1 MSLSLRVR
9 RTLKQVLVQPQV
21 NAAARAVLATPGLAR
36 LLPSDQ
42 VVRVPVVG
50 KVPVALPGG
59 KRFLMQ
65 TDGDDAI
72 ASMMFW
78 RKRLVAYEP
87 DTTELFLRLLGP
99 ARTFFDI
106 GANTGLYAL
115 AAGTENP
122 QRQVYAFEP
131 FPAIYAYLARNLA
144 VNELHNVQAYA
155 VALGDFVGSI
165 PFYIP
170 SASAVFPFSA
180 STAAGLSPQVEEIQ
194 VEATTLD
201 QFAAEHR
208 VAHVDLIKVD
218 TETTE
223 PQVLRGAQ
231 ATLREHRPVIICEVL
246 PFGKEPLLHA
256 VLDPLDYR
264 YFWVKA
270 GRLLPRTT
278 IVGDP
283 TLANMNYLFVPQER
297 VTADET
303 IQRAMQA
310 A

>member
-1 MSLSLRVR
+1 MR
-9 RTLKQVLVQPQV
+9 RTLKQVLVRPQV
-21 NAAARAVLATPGLAR
+21 NAAARALLSAPGLAKV
-36 LLPSDQ
+36 LSPDQ
-42 VVRVPVVG
+42 IVRVPVVG
-50 KVPVALPGG
+50 KVPVELPGG
-59 KRFLMQ
+59 RQFLMQ

-72 ASMMFW
+72 ASMMYW

-87 DTTELFLRLLGP
+87 DTTELFLQLLGA

-115 AAGTENP
+115 AAGSENP

-131 FPAIYAYLARNLA
+131 FPAIYAYLARNIA
-144 VNELHNVQAYA
+144 INKLHNVQAHP
-155 VALGDFVGSI
+155 VALGDMTGTT

-180 STAAGLSPQVEEIQ
+180 STAAGLSPQVEEIR
-194 VEATTLD
+194 VAVTTLD
-201 QFAAEHR
+201 LFVAEHQ
-208 VAHVDLIKVD
+208 VEHVDLIKVD

-231 ATLREHRPVIICEVL
+231 ATLQKHRPVIICEVL
-246 PFGKEPLLHA
+246 PFGKEPQLHA
-256 VLDPLDYR
+256 VLSPLEYR
-264 YFWVKA
+264 YFWVKD
-270 GRLLPRTT
+270 GQLLPRET

-297 VTADET
+297 VTGDEA
-303 IQRAMQA
+303 IRRAVQA